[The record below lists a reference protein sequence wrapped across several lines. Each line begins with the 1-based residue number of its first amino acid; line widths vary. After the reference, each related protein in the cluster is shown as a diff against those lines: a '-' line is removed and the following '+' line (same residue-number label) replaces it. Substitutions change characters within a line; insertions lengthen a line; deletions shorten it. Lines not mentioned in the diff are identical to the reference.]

1 VFRSE
6 GQDRWV
12 SIAVGSDDE
21 WRSLAAVVGDAELS
35 SPRFRTLAD
44 RKRNED
50 DLEQRLTRWTTTV
63 SPEEATRR
71 LQAAGVAAFPTMT
84 NQDVAED
91 PHLNGRGFFVDLP
104 HPEVGKRH
112 HAGIPWKLSATP
124 CEVAAPAPC
133 LGQHNREVLAD
144 VLGYSGAEIE
154 ALTADGA
161 LG

>member
-1 VFRSE
+1 
-6 GQDRWV
+6 
-12 SIAVGSDDE
+12 
-21 WRSLAAVVGDAELS
+21 
-35 SPRFRTLAD
+35 
-44 RKRNED
+44 
-50 DLEQRLTRWTTTV
+50 
-63 SPEEATRR
+63 
-71 LQAAGVAAFPTMT
+71 MT

-91 PHLNGRGFFVDLP
+91 QHLNGRGFFVDLP

-124 CEVAAPAPC
+124 CEVVAPAPC